1 MGPAAARPR
10 RKAALSA
17 VLLVIVVA
25 SALWAAAEE
34 GLQLAQHSEATRAE
48 EHPHTHRERRHA
60 RMQHRGR
67 DSGGDAG
74 AKHRRAARPAFHAT
88 AADAMAAFQWADRSK
103 YGGTLVNR
111 GDSLADLPGLR
122 PPARRP
128 DLAQGNATAP
138 ADGDAAKARGKGSI
152 KARMHEVDAPPD
164 ATCLARAPRPT
175 AALPLCAAA
184 AHALCLPVMRACSGS
199 RTQIMDRAV
208 VHAQLARG
216 QAGWPQ
222 KRPGR

>member
-1 MGPAAARPR
+1 M
-10 RKAALSA
+10 
-17 VLLVIVVA
+17 IVVA

-34 GLQLAQHSEATRAE
+34 GLQLTQHSETAHAE

-67 DSGGDAG
+67 ESGGDG
-74 AKHRRAARPAFHAT
+74 GGKHRRATRPAFHAT
-88 AADAMAAFQWADRSK
+88 AADAMAAAQWADRSK

-128 DLAQGNATAP
+128 DLAQGNATAA
-138 ADGDAAKARGKGSI
+138 ADGDAGKARGKGSI

-164 ATCLARAPRPT
+164 ATCLARPPRPA

-184 AHALCLPVMRACSGS
+184 AHACCLLVMQACPRTCTDLSDRVVLQRPTGS
-199 RTQIMDRAV
+199 
-208 VHAQLARG
+208 
-216 QAGWPQ
+216 
-222 KRPGR
+222 